1 MIILF
6 YMHRIITEGL
16 EDILSSSF
24 EFYKKLFG
32 VDSFRKIQINF
43 FDDLGKFREFI
54 YDLRG
59 ENDWDNED
67 D

>member
-43 FDDLGKFREFI
+43 FDDFGEFREFI
-54 YDLRG
+54 YDLR
-59 ENDWDNED
+59 
-67 D
+67 